1 MLQEQP
7 LNERMSP
14 LNLQDALR
22 QQIPGVD
29 LFDSDD
35 LNQLV
40 ELLSMEYSIN
50 SPEELKT
57 RFVCAKQLIWTDED
71 KVDIDG
77 CESFEFNELLI
88 YVKEIEAQFE
98 AINGSD

>member
-71 KVDIDG
+71 KVEIDG

-88 YVKEIEAQFE
+88 YIKEID
-98 AINGSD
+98 S